1 MKNTP
6 FTLVLGSGGAR
17 GISHLGVLRV
27 FEREKIQPALIIGS
41 SMGAI
46 IGGMYAQ
53 TLDTKM
59 CEEKIDSLFKSDFFA
74 KIGLDFFVLEDYVD
88 RHNFFD
94 QWISKAKRNYILS
107 RSITRESAL
116 PEKVLR
122 EALSYLIEE
131 MDIAE
136 CRIPFGA
143 VATDIKN
150 GDVVVIK
157 TGSLNTAVAASSS
170 IPALTTPIEINGR
183 LLVDGGAACITP
195 VLPAKRMSNDPVVA
209 VDVWKTIT
217 HQKLPSRGLGMLL
230 RAGEIT
236 QVNLN
241 RLLVEQAEIIIQ
253 PAVQE
258 YSWVKFSL
266 YNELI
271 EKGIQAAE
279 KMLPAIKNLGEK
291 SLQEKARHPQTVF
304 KVYEE

>member
-1 MKNTP
+1 MSNNS
-6 FTLVLGSGGAR
+6 FTLVLGGGGAR
-17 GISHLGVLRV
+17 GIAHLGVLRV
-27 FEREKIQPALIIGS
+27 LEREKIQPALIVGTSI
-41 SMGAI
+41 GAI

-53 TLDTKM
+53 TLDTKI
-59 CEEKIDSLFKSDFFA
+59 CEEKIGHFFRSDFFT
-74 KIGLDFFVLEDYVD
+74 KIGLDYFVLEDYVD
-88 RHNFFD
+88 RHNFID
-94 QWISKAKRNYILS
+94 QWINKAKRNYILS
-107 RSITRESAL
+107 RTITHESAL
-116 PEKVLR
+116 PERVLS
-122 EALSYLIEE
+122 EALSYLIED
-131 MDIAE
+131 MDITE
-136 CRIPFGA
+136 CKIPFGA

-150 GDVVVIK
+150 GDVVVI
-157 TGSLNTAVAASSS
+157 TSGSLATAVAASSS

-195 VLPAKRMSNDPVVA
+195 VIPAKRVSNNPVVA

-241 RLLVEQAEIIIQ
+241 RLLVEQADIIIQ

-279 KMLPAIKNLGEK
+279 KILPDIKNFEGIT
-291 SLQEKARHPQTVF
+291 LQEKDRHTQTIF